1 MREVRRIAAD
11 YQRQGGDWRDVIDA
25 MRPLVSTLWK
35 SWPQQDKTRFVEHA
49 APYWEVHRHRCPVS
63 TSRMIDQLR
72 AQGPLEVDAARPET
86 AYARPEG
93 TKQNGRAP
101 RREK

>member
-49 APYWEVHRHRCPVS
+49 APYSAVHRHRCPLS
-63 TSRMIDQLR
+63 TSRLIDQLR
-72 AQGPLEVDAARPET
+72 APGQHIGISPVLTPVTISPLVCRLLLSQST
-86 AYARPEG
+86 S
-93 TKQNGRAP
+93 
-101 RREK
+101 